1 MNCAEDACLDEHC
14 RIFVKLALFI
24 STFRVSDMKFKRF
37 FEHVQVDE
45 FSATPKYLQLTHS
58 ILDAIESGNLK
69 KDDLVPSINELSFEL
84 EISRDTAEKGYK
96 YLKKMGVL
104 GSVPG
109 KGYYIVNDDIKQN
122 RRVML
127 LFNKLSSHKKIIYD
141 AFVQTLGED
150 TAIDFYVYNNDY
162 ALFKK
167 LIRNSNTEDYSHY
180 VIIPHFID
188 GADNEHEIINT
199 IPKHKLILLDKRIT
213 KVDGEYAGVY
223 ENFEKDIYQAL
234 EQALKPLA
242 KYHTLKIIFP
252 EKSYYPKEILKGFN
266 RFCQEYAFTHKV
278 VHDVATEPI
287 NSGEVYI
294 NLMEADLVTLVER
307 LVSMKFKVGKNIG
320 VISYNETALKK
331 IILNGMTTIST
342 DFYQMGVKAAEL
354 ILSGSKE
361 HVYVPFRLTT
371 RSSL

>member
-1 MNCAEDACLDEHC
+1 
-14 RIFVKLALFI
+14 
-24 STFRVSDMKFKRF
+24 MKFKLF

-109 KGYYIVNDDIKQN
+109 KGYYIVNDNIKQS

-141 AFVQTLGED
+141 AFVETLGED
-150 TAIDFYVYNNDY
+150 TAIDFYIYNNDY
-162 ALFKK
+162 SFFKN
-167 LIRNSNTEDYSHY
+167 LIRNSNSEEYSHY

-199 IPKHKLILLDKRIT
+199 IPKHKLVLLDKRLT

-278 VHDVATEPI
+278 VHNIAAEPI
-287 NSGEVYI
+287 HSGEVYI

-331 IILNGMTTIST
+331 IILNGITTIST

-361 HVYVPFRLTT
+361 HIEVPFRLTT